1 MAVVLVL
8 LGGYGTAAA
17 QTSTADQAR
26 AEAERIRGRQRIATM
41 EAILSTAITNGA
53 QMVIAQV
60 RTAMPS
66 DRPRLL
72 SSPRVSGVK
81 LDGYGMVFHVQVPVL
96 QLPIMWDL
104 RQQLVQQ
111 DTPQQTRQTAM
122 LLQQL
127 RTNVSTMPPGQDRA
141 RLEELVFNLEQQIEA
156 GNVRV
161 KEDDRPLR
169 AASLVPGDPA
179 KPAAAGAGGGRAGS
193 GARQIDARAMEDPQ
207 ETYTR
212 EVKVALIEAM
222 LQNNQAFALS
232 ADEWLTIVAV
242 DSVPNN
248 PLMPADSIDSS
259 TWVMR
264 VKGSVLASYR
274 SGTIT
279 LDEARKQVEVS
290 EQ

>member
-1 MAVVLVL
+1 
-8 LGGYGTAAA
+8 
-17 QTSTADQAR
+17 
-26 AEAERIRGRQRIATM
+26 
-41 EAILSTAITNGA
+41 
-53 QMVIAQV
+53 MVIAQV

-81 LDGYGMVFHVQVPVL
+81 LDGYGMVFHVLVPVL